1 MAAVDEKQSD
11 SSGEAPRDAAG
22 DESSAQAGQ
31 AASPGDTGG
40 GDGSKLW
47 RLGVLV
53 AGLVALGIWN
63 LALLIVIL
71 SLVLVIFLHELGH
84 YLAARRADMKVTE
97 FFIGFG
103 PRIWSF
109 RRGETEYGLKLIP
122 AGAYVRIIGMVN
134 IDEVPPEDE
143 DRTYRQ
149 KSYGQRMLVAVAGSG
164 MHFLIALV
172 LLFVIGVVWGRPAPP
187 DQWVIDEISPGS
199 AAASSQL
206 QEGDQIIAVDGAEI
220 ETFTDLGDEI
230 VARPNQGVE
239 LLVERDGSE
248 VIVPVTLGGRMAVF
262 GTVGEDLSIIAS
274 SGQLV
279 IGGVAEGGVVAQ
291 GGLEPG
297 DSLVGING
305 DEVLDFD
312 DVGPAVEKSR
322 NGQIEVTVADSEG
335 EQRTVTLDLG
345 EGVDYDEAQGFLGVG
360 PGDVLV
366 RENPA
371 ESVVSS
377 VREFGSLT
385 KDSVVAIGRF
395 FSPSGLS
402 SFAERVFST
411 APTTGGQDVEP
422 QSAQEAAQQEID
434 ANENRIVSIV
444 GAASLG
450 SQLTEESLLGLFTF
464 LVFINIFIGLINM
477 VPLLPLD
484 GGHVAIA
491 TYEKV
496 RELRRHD
503 GRRYMVD
510 AARLMPVA
518 YAVVAVLVSV
528 GLMALYLDLVDPINL

>member
-1 MAAVDEKQSD
+1 MAAVDEKQPD
-11 SSGEAPRDAAG
+11 GSGEAPQAAAG
-22 DESSAQAGQ
+22 DRPNGQVGRSA
-31 AASPGDTGG
+31 PGG
-40 GDGSKLW
+40 GSGSAEDSKLW
-47 RLGVLV
+47 RLGVLL
-53 AGLVALGIWN
+53 AGVVALGIWN
-63 LALLIVIL
+63 PPLLIVIL
-71 SLVLVIFLHELGH
+71 SLIVVIFLHELGH

-109 RRGETEYGLKLIP
+109 RRGETEYGLKVIP

-164 MHFLIALV
+164 MHFLIALL

-187 DQWVIDEISPGS
+187 DQWVIDDISPGS

-206 QEGDQIIAVDGAEI
+206 QEGDQIISVNGTEI

-230 VARPNQGVE
+230 VTRPNQSVE

-248 VIVPVTLGGRMAVF
+248 VVVPVTLGGRMAVF

-274 SGQLV
+274 DGRLV
-279 IGGVAEGGVVAQ
+279 IGGVAEDGVVAEA
-291 GGLEPG
+291 GLEPG
-297 DSLVGING
+297 ESLVEING
-305 DEVLDFD
+305 EDIVDFD
-312 DVGPAVEKSR
+312 DVGPAVEKTG
-322 NGQIEVTVADSEG
+322 NGQIEVTVADSAG
-335 EQRTVTLDLG
+335 EPRTATLDLG
-345 EGVDYDEAQGFLGVG
+345 ESLDYDEAQGFLGVG

-371 ESVVSS
+371 ESAVSS
-377 VREFGSLT
+377 FREFGSLT

-411 APTTGGQDVEP
+411 APTTDGQDVVP
-422 QSAQEAAQQEID
+422 QSAQEAAQQEMD
-434 ANENRIVSIV
+434 ANQNRIVSIV

-491 TYEKV
+491 TYERI